1 MSAKTQ
7 HFSSTSGWW
16 AGFIF
21 GPILFF
27 CSLVC
32 IWYNEKRAAIDSRR
46 LALGREIC
54 ETVDVTS
61 EASAR
66 SKENKLVYANG
77 VSRTSA
83 VIGDNLSGVNGPNLI
98 KITRIVEVLEWR
110 RKTRKEGEHQH
121 VYYELEWV
129 SSNSQNE
136 GERFNN
142 PANWFINNDV
152 IYNQQAYLGGY
163 NISKEVADK
172 FCKVIPFTPTMQNA
186 QMILNNTRRNDRVP
200 SNNGQYLYFTPSGPG
215 GYSPAPGGFNP
226 GFGGQPGG

>member
-1 MSAKTQ
+1 MSAKMQ
-7 HFSSTSGWW
+7 HLSSTSGWW
-16 AGFIF
+16 SGFIF

-32 IWYNEKRAAIDSRR
+32 IWFNEKRAAIDSRR

-98 KITRIVEVLEWR
+98 KITRVVEVLEWR
-110 RKTRKEGEHQH
+110 RKTRK
-121 VYYELEWV
+121 
-129 SSNSQNE
+129 
-136 GERFNN
+136 
-142 PANWFINNDV
+142 
-152 IYNQQAYLGGY
+152 
-163 NISKEVADK
+163 
-172 FCKVIPFTPTMQNA
+172 
-186 QMILNNTRRNDRVP
+186 
-200 SNNGQYLYFTPSGPG
+200 
-215 GYSPAPGGFNP
+215 
-226 GFGGQPGG
+226 